1 VASPIS
7 RKKLPKRERLR
18 PPFNQSNRQST
29 AVSSVTGDHFA
40 AFSRDARERV
50 TWWLKSAVAA
60 LEKKITTVQQRHEE
74 NRKAL
79 FQQTRR
85 APVKANGPAP
95 IELPTDANFATTPQ
109 DDVLATPLYTRSP
122 LAQFNAMTADIEKRI
137 AVLRERGDVDMA
149 KDATVLLKHFDSLR
163 SGDYPVVSDVPEIH
177 MIGLHEASNARHAIA
192 PAKVR
197 VTYTGSPIILV
208 LTSYDSVEWHIEVGP
223 DVQIDQVIVSGHH
236 EQRMK
241 GLPDSV
247 PVWKETPDEG
257 RQAFYVYKRS
267 DRSFRKAVKRLHELT
282 GRGVLTFQKVPTGER
297 STWSPGWFLSTQR
310 RRVMRTPRPASP
322 RTRDG

>member
-1 VASPIS
+1 MP
-7 RKKLPKRERLR
+7 E
-18 PPFNQSNRQST
+18 
-29 AVSSVTGDHFA
+29 
-40 AFSRDARERV
+40 RERV

-282 GRGVLTFQKVPTGER
+282 GRGVLTFQGIYRYPGKPFIVGPESSDWRTQHLVARMVPLHT
-297 STWSPGWFLSTQR
+297 
-310 RRVMRTPRPASP
+310 AA
-322 RTRDG
+322 TRDANAQARVATHT